1 MTETG
6 TVLAEIG
13 HTLSHLKAWMRPDKV
28 STPLSNQPGHSQ
40 VVHEPLGVVLIIAP
54 WNYPVNLVLTPLIG
68 AIAAGNCAAIK
79 PSEVSARTSGLLARL
94 IPAYLDPDAFAVFE
108 GGAEVS
114 TALLEQRFDHIFFHR
129 QRGDR
134 QDRHDGGSQAPHAGD
149 AGARRQEPVHHP

>member
-1 MTETG
+1 MTNPSERIASLRASFDSGKTRPEEWRRSQLKRLQAMIEENEEAFNEALHADLGKSGFEARMTETG

-79 PSEVSARTSGLLARL
+79 PSKSRPGH
-94 IPAYLDPDAFAVFE
+94 PNCW
-108 GGAEVS
+108 
-114 TALLEQRFDHIFFHR
+114 
-129 QRGDR
+129 RG
-134 QDRHDGGSQAPHAGD
+134 
-149 AGARRQEPVHHP
+149 